1 MACNG
6 RFRVMMAGHVVLIES
21 TLVHIDMRVR
31 MLPRHH
37 GCRRQRMVRGT
48 ASGLGY
54 RRQPL
59 QGQRGDH

>member
-1 MACNG
+1 
-6 RFRVMMAGHVVLIES
+6 MMAGHVVLIES